1 MSGKLYVAR
10 MKSIA
15 QRMLGDELMVMSG
28 RDSTLFS
35 LNPVASI
42 IWNAADGVTPL
53 DEIVAS
59 RICPE
64 FDIEAEEALRDA
76 ETFARELAGH
86 GILLLSD
93 KPIASQPAPPQQESR

>member
-1 MSGKLYVAR
+1 MSGKLYLARNKSVAAR
-10 MKSIA
+10 L
-15 QRMLGDELMVMSG
+15 LGDEMMLMSG
-28 RDSTLFS
+28 KDSTLFS

-64 FDIEAEEALRDA
+64 FEIAADQALRDA

-86 GILLLSD
+86 GILQVSD
-93 KPIASQPAPPQQESR
+93 EPIARPASTQQEPK

>member
-1 MSGKLYVAR
+1 MSGKLYLARDKSVAAR
-10 MKSIA
+10 L
-15 QRMLGDELMVMSG
+15 LGDEMMLMSG

-35 LNPVASI
+35 LNPVASV

-64 FDIEAEEALRDA
+64 FEIEAEEALRDA
-76 ETFARELAGH
+76 ESFARELAGH
-86 GILLLSD
+86 GILTVSD
-93 KPIASQPAPPQQESR
+93 EPIARPASTQQEPK

>member
-1 MSGKLYVAR
+1 MSGKLYLARTKSVAAR
-10 MKSIA
+10 L
-15 QRMLGDELMVMSG
+15 LGDEMMLMSG
-28 RDSTLFS
+28 KDSTLFS
-35 LNPVASI
+35 LNPVGSI

-64 FDIEAEEALRDA
+64 FEIEADEALRDA

-86 GILLLSD
+86 GILVLSD
-93 KPIASQPAPPQQESR
+93 EPIASPASTKQEPK